1 MNRSH
6 PEHLADRWDQQCLV
20 VPSAVPLSTWQ
31 TAWRWAQRRPRIA
44 ALIGLCGVLLVAGV
58 PYAIACWLSE
68 RTPLAARWIFAV
80 AIALRLIAWF
90 LPPVLSDDAYRYR
103 WEGPGGERVRTI
115 LQFGSVIGVQARR
128 LRPGVKDAVLEL
140 LTLSFQPQQAPGGLI
155 SLQFAGDG
163 DLQVAVECIDAIMAD
178 VSAPWPTPRRP
189 QHEA

>member
-1 MNRSH
+1 MTNS
-6 PEHLADRWDQQCLV
+6 
-20 VPSAVPLSTWQ
+20 
-31 TAWRWAQRRPRIA
+31 
-44 ALIGLCGVLLVAGV
+44 
-58 PYAIACWLSE
+58 
-68 RTPLAARWIFAV
+68 
-80 AIALRLIAWF
+80 ALRLLAEDQGDLDVIASA
-90 LPPVLSDDAYRYR
+90 LQDAVTKIGDIKFERKGRRLTIAFNRYR

>member
-1 MNRSH
+1 MTNS
-6 PEHLADRWDQQCLV
+6 
-20 VPSAVPLSTWQ
+20 
-31 TAWRWAQRRPRIA
+31 
-44 ALIGLCGVLLVAGV
+44 
-58 PYAIACWLSE
+58 
-68 RTPLAARWIFAV
+68 
-80 AIALRLIAWF
+80 ALRLLAEDQGDLDVIASA
-90 LPPVLSDDAYRYR
+90 LQDAVAKIGDIKFERRGRRLTIAFNRYR